1 MFNKYL
7 ILSAAMLCAACA
19 VPSATPSVLGKWR
32 CEHPRFTQT
41 LHFGADHSL
50 VRTLTLHQ
58 PKSGMRFRG
67 TWQWQNGICTRTTS
81 RFCHARRIYPCPKK
95 LRLGCLCVTVCV
107 RLKQIPCCCK
117 PKMIRKSYIA
127 VKYRQ
132 DIKATR
138 PTFTA

>member
-7 ILSAAMLCAACA
+7 ILSAALLCAACA

-67 TWQWQNGICTRTTS
+67 TWQWQNGYLHTHDQPILPRALDLPAPAQDTPWLS
-81 RFCHARRIYPCPKK
+81 
-95 LRLGCLCVTVCV
+95 V
-107 RLKQIPCCCK
+107 RYRVRAPEANTLLLQAENDSEILHCRQI
-117 PKMIRKSYIA
+117 SSGH
-127 VKYRQ
+127 
-132 DIKATR
+132 
-138 PTFTA
+138 